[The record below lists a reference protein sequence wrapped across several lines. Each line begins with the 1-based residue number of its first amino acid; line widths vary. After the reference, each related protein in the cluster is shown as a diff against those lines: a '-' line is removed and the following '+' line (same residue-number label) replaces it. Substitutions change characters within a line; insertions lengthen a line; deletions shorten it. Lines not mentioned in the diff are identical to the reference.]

1 MDVLL
6 INERRAMIT
15 HGTND
20 RRCSICI
27 EGERSPHPVVM
38 FVVEREEGEWRVE
51 CRCSTSRHFYEFHI
65 FSVLSLTQDLLQIS
79 DHLRR
84 AESFRKDSKGF
95 QLSKR
100 VTQFIKLNEFATK
113 T

>member
-38 FVVEREEGEWRVE
+38 FVVEREEGEWSVAVRLPAIFNFFMNFI
-51 CRCSTSRHFYEFHI
+51 SILIHFI
-65 FSVLSLTQDLLQIS
+65 FFL
-79 DHLRR
+79 
-84 AESFRKDSKGF
+84 F
-95 QLSKR
+95 
-100 VTQFIKLNEFATK
+100 
-113 T
+113 